1 MVPTVVFINLHLS
14 PSVLV
19 LLLGL
24 QSWYITVMTDE
35 LSNADLQKQDVSS
48 HFFPLR
54 SQIYIAAK
62 SFSFTSSTL
71 HFPRYVQRPHLNC
84 IYQVST
90 TVNHQMFGLIVYFS
104 FLTSLCLCSQTGF
117 LLRRATMNHE
127 EKLKYSYLFLLLC
140 TLHIL

>member
-1 MVPTVVFINLHLS
+1 MVPNVIFINLHLS
-14 PSVLV
+14 PSV
-19 LLLGL
+19 
-24 QSWYITVMTDE
+24 QSWYIPVLTDE
-35 LSNADLQKQDVSS
+35 LSNSDVQKQDVSS

-62 SFSFTSSTL
+62 SFSIFQDIYSGRILIAFIKS
-71 HFPRYVQRPHLNC
+71 PRPLITRCLSLP
-84 IYQVST
+84 
-90 TVNHQMFGLIVYFS
+90 FGLIVHFS

-117 LLRRATMNHE
+117 LLRSATINHE